1 MSPLDWFKKER
12 PMLSMQSFGGGAA
25 GLMISGAPPA
35 IDASGGVKTTPGDG
49 YVYHIFG
56 TGGPSTFAVAAAGKG
71 PDGVIDLCVV
81 GGGGGGSL
89 DNGGGGGAGGFRIT
103 TVDIA
108 SYGDGNY
115 PITLGGGGPGQPTG
129 TPGPTRPPA
138 VPGDP
143 SSFNIPAS
151 ISPSPISITCGGGG
165 GAGPISPTPSPT
177 QTQSVG
183 RPGLPYP
190 FPTNSPPHP
199 NSIVFPGSGGGAR
212 QQGPS
217 AGDGAGAPFN
227 SSPGTR
233 GSSGSGGGGGG
244 AGETGFSPTSGGAAG
259 GQGKQLP
266 WALPTWGWGENN
278 DAGLSGQAPTSPT
291 PNRPAGPG
299 GQLPWGYG
307 WFAGGGGGGRET
319 PGGPTSYWGL
329 GKAGGGNGNTDGGTY
344 GGPPSTGSDGF
355 GYWAA
360 PNTGS
365 GGGGAGNS
373 GSPTV
378 PGAAGKGGSG
388 VVMLRYPVG

>member
-12 PMLSMQSFGGGAA
+12 PMLSLQSFGGGAA

-56 TGGPSTFAVAAAGKG
+56 TGGPSTFAVASAGKG

-115 PITLGGGGPGQPTG
+115 PVSIGGGGAGQPST
-129 TPGPTRPPA
+129 GPTPNRPPA
-138 VPGDP
+138 SPGDS

-165 GAGPISPTPSPT
+165 GAGPIGSHPTG
-177 QTQSVG
+177 TQSVG

-199 NSIVFPGSGGGAR
+199 NAIVFPGSGGGAR

-233 GSSGSGGGGGG
+233 GSSGGGGGGGG
-244 AGETGFSPTSGGAAG
+244 AGETGYSPTSGGTAG

-278 DAGLSGQAPTSPT
+278 DAGLSGQSPTSPDPT
-291 PNRPAGPG
+291 RPAGPG
-299 GQLPWGYG
+299 GELPWGYG

-319 PGGPTSYWGL
+319 PGASAFGQGR
-329 GKAGGGNGNTDGGTY
+329 AGGGDGSRDDSPY
-344 GGPPSTGSDGF
+344 GGPPTTGGSGY

-365 GGGGAGNS
+365 GGGGTGTS
-373 GSPTV
+373 GSVSPPV
-378 PGAAGKGGSG
+378 GGGKGGSG
-388 VVMLRYPVG
+388 VVMLRYPAG